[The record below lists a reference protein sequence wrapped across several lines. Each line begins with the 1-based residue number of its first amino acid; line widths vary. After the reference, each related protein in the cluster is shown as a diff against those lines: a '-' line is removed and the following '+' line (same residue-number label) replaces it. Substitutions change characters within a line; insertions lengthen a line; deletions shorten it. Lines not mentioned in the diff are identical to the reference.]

1 MLQKGDLVW
10 IPQETILLVKTPNNP
25 QAVRIV
31 KKPEV
36 GLFVKEAEE
45 DDNYYVVVVD
55 GKQWVT
61 NKKYIKRL
69 RESYVSEVS

>member
-1 MLQKGDLVW
+1 
-10 IPQETILLVKTPNNP
+10 
-25 QAVRIV
+25 V

-45 DDNYYVVVVD
+45 DDNYYVVVVG
-55 GKQWVT
+55 GKQWIT

-69 RESYVSEVS
+69 RESYVSEIS

>member
-1 MLQKGDLVW
+1 M
-10 IPQETILLVKTPNNP
+10 KTPNNP